1 MRHTK
6 PSTVALCGAKL
17 RKKDRTCKQTAGSR
31 TDHPRIGRCWL
42 HGGISATIK
51 HGLYSKVLR
60 AQYQDLI
67 AEIKQHPDL
76 HTMDDDIAFLTVLV
90 GKIADCEALR
100 GQEPGQLVAISQMVE
115 RRLEAIKTK
124 SQVELAASMKITEGT
139 VQAVA
144 ARFMSILRKHVADPR
159 ILTAIQADLAG
170 HPARLG

>member
-1 MRHTK
+1 
-6 PSTVALCGAKL
+6 
-17 RKKDRTCKQTAGSR
+17 
-31 TDHPRIGRCWL
+31 
-42 HGGISATIK
+42 
-51 HGLYSKVLR
+51 LR